1 MQAPNLNGCISY
13 SNERFLSV
21 SVSLSWVCARAF
33 MQDYESKSAL
43 KFLVERSADYFLLVA
58 HFSLLN
64 RHVANDL
71 GYVKSCTNRMS
82 RMTRFSCP
90 VAVQIIDSSL

>member
-33 MQDYESKSAL
+33 MEDYESKSAL
-43 KFLVERSADYFLLVA
+43 KFLVQRSADYFLLAA
-58 HFSLLN
+58 HFSLFNKPLEKY
-64 RHVANDL
+64 L
-71 GYVKSCTNRMS
+71 GCVK
-82 RMTRFSCP
+82 
-90 VAVQIIDSSL
+90 